1 MGCVTEVKRTERGWG
16 GHFICANYCR
26 FRRNTLL
33 QYGDRRIVVSTVGNY
48 HTQDGKLE
56 TIGAFGRYYE
66 TMAFEAQKEGAYWE
80 TNVSQQI
87 SFDSEWALCFDEAQK
102 IPEDI
107 DLRADAMHDAVVRKL
122 TEKIVIPI
130 SAE

>member
-16 GHFICANYCR
+16 GYFICAKYCR

-66 TMAFEAQKEGAYWE
+66 TMAFEAQKEG
-80 TNVSQQI
+80 
-87 SFDSEWALCFDEAQK
+87 
-102 IPEDI
+102 
-107 DLRADAMHDAVVRKL
+107 
-122 TEKIVIPI
+122 PI
-130 SAE
+130 GKRM